1 MELLTWG
8 PGMEMKD
15 GGRGIFCSP
24 LQQLRDAF
32 CFGGEFSICI
42 VVCGEGCI
50 QINLVKSL
58 QSLCKRYDHRISK
71 KSFDPPG
78 LRSYITR
85 VQDGLDTVLDQE
97 HDSSATMIGVQ

>member
-1 MELLTWG
+1 MEV
-8 PGMEMKD
+8 KD
-15 GGRGIFCSP
+15 GGRGVFRS
-24 LQQLRDAF
+24 LVQQLRDAL

-42 VVCGEGCI
+42 VLCGEGCI

-58 QSLCKRYDHRISK
+58 QFLCKRYDHRVSK

-78 LRSYITR
+78 LRSDITR

-97 HDSSATMIGVQ
+97 HSSPATVIGVQQRYSN